1 MGPGTSISRAGSYKD
16 TSIVINTI
24 GPVHVI
30 LDSPGNQ
37 SLRTLSGV
45 WKLGGARATRRA
57 AKAPPFLE

>member
-37 SLRTLSGV
+37 SLRTRAAFGNF
-45 WKLGGARATRRA
+45 GGARATRRA
-57 AKAPPFLE
+57 VKAPPFLE